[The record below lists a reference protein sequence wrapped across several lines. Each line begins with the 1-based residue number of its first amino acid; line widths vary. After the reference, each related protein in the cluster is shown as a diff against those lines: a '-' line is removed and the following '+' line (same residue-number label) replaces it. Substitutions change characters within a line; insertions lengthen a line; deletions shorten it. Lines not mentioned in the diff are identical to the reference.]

1 MRCRDM
7 LLRMSSVTF
16 DTHEFVKR
24 LRDAGLPEAQAEAVI
39 RAVADA
45 QGDIVTR
52 QYLDS
57 RLDKDLAPIRT
68 DLAVLKWM
76 VGIMLA
82 GVASLVLKAYF
93 SL

>member
-1 MRCRDM
+1 M